1 MLIADSAP
9 LALAANTAL
18 PGAIASALRAAIVQG
33 DLSPGEQIRQ
43 AEWAERLGTSR
54 IPVREALKSLAA
66 EGLLSHDH
74 NRGYFV
80 TRFGP
85 HEMAQVYLMRRLLES
100 ALLRSLS
107 TPTADQLQALRSL
120 ADAAADTKM
129 GEDFD
134 EWNALE
140 HRFHSDLYALSPLNL
155 VRDEFE
161 RLWWLSN
168 IYRHLNMR
176 SVGLPAEAASVT
188 YYAAMTDALAA
199 EDRERMVELMTH
211 LREGSQRRYIEILER
226 RHGRSAIN
234 AQ

>member
-9 LALAANTAL
+9 LATATAL
-18 PGAIASALRAAIVQG
+18 PGAIASVLRAAIVQG

-100 ALLRSLS
+100 ALLHSLS
-107 TPTADQLQALRSL
+107 TPTAGQLEALRSL
-120 ADAAADTKM
+120 ADAAAATKM

-134 EWNALE
+134 EWNTLE
-140 HRFHSDLYALSPLNL
+140 HRFHSELYALSPLNL

-176 SVGLPAEAASVT
+176 SVGLPPDAASVT
-188 YYAAMTDALAA
+188 YYAAMTDALLV

-226 RHGRSAIN
+226 RQGR
-234 AQ
+234 

>member
-1 MLIADSAP
+1 MLIADRAP
-9 LALAANTAL
+9 LATSTAL
-18 PGAIASALRAAIVQG
+18 PGTIATALRAAIVQG

-100 ALLRSLS
+100 ALLRSLVRPPS
-107 TPTADQLQALRSL
+107 DQLEPLREIAS
-120 ADAAADTKM
+120 ASAEAKM
-129 GEDFD
+129 AEDFD
-134 EWNALE
+134 DWNALE
-140 HRFHSDLYALSPLNL
+140 HRFHSELYALSPLNL

-176 SVGLPAEAASVT
+176 SVGLPADSPAVS
-188 YYAAMTDALAA
+188 YYADMLDAFQAHDL
-199 EDRERMVELMTH
+199 ERMVELMTH
-211 LREGSQRRYIEILER
+211 LREGSERRYIEILER
-226 RHGRSAIN
+226 RQGR
-234 AQ
+234 

>member
-1 MLIADSAP
+1 MLIADAAP
-9 LALAANTAL
+9 LTTSTAL
-18 PGAIASALRAAIVQG
+18 PGTIASVLRAAIVQG

-43 AEWAERLGTSR
+43 AEWAQRLGTSR

-85 HEMAQVYLMRRLLES
+85 HEMAQVYLMRRLLET

-107 TPTADQLQALRSL
+107 TPTAGQLGALRSL
-120 ADAAADTKM
+120 AAAAADTKM

-140 HRFHSDLYALSPLNL
+140 HRFHSELYALSALNL

-168 IYRHLNMR
+168 IYRHLNMG
-176 SVGLPAEAASVT
+176 SIGLPAESTAVT
-188 YYAAMTDALAA
+188 YYADMLSALAV
-199 EDRERMVELMTH
+199 EDRERMVQLMTH

-226 RHGRSAIN
+226 RQGR
-234 AQ
+234 

>member
-9 LALAANTAL
+9 LATATAL
-18 PGAIASALRAAIVQG
+18 PGAIASVLRAAIVQG

-107 TPTADQLQALRSL
+107 TPTAAQLEALRSL

-140 HRFHSDLYALSPLNL
+140 HRFHSELYALSPLNL

-176 SVGLPAEAASVT
+176 SVGLPAEAPAVT
-188 YYAAMTDALAA
+188 YYAGMTEALAVV
-199 EDRERMVELMTH
+199 DRERMVELMTH

-226 RHGRSAIN
+226 RQPR
-234 AQ
+234 

>member
-1 MLIADSAP
+1 MVTADRVP
-9 LALAANTAL
+9 LATSTAL
-18 PGAIASALRAAIVQG
+18 PGTIATVLRAAIVQG

-107 TPTADQLQALRSL
+107 TPIVGQMEALRSL
-120 ADAAADTKM
+120 ADAAADAKM
-129 GEDFD
+129 ADDFD

-140 HRFHSDLYALSPLNL
+140 HRFHTQLYALSPLNL

-176 SVGLPAEAASVT
+176 SVGLPAEARSVT
-188 YYAAMTDALAA
+188 YYAEMTDALAV

-226 RHGRSAIN
+226 RQGR
-234 AQ
+234 